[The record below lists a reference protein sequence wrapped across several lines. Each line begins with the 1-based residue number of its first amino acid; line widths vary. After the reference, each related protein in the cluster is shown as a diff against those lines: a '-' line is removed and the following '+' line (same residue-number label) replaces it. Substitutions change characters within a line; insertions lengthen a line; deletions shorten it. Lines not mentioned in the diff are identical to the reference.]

1 MAGSGNG
8 RRSAS
13 ARTRFATACAAAG
26 RPSDRAAADIA
37 AWTAGSFFRNPP
49 EGPSAGELI
58 DRAGLKGRRVGGASV
73 SPKHANFLVND
84 GRGTA
89 ADIRRLG
96 DEVRDEVER
105 RFGVRLVTEVEFL
118 GDWDLAA

>member
-1 MAGSGNG
+1 MS
-8 RRSAS
+8 
-13 ARTRFATACAAAG
+13 RFA
-26 RPSDRAAADIA
+26 RY
-37 AWTAGSFFRNPP
+37 
-49 EGPSAGELI
+49 
-58 DRAGLKGRRVGGASV
+58 GGASV

-118 GDWDLAA
+118 GDWDLPA